1 MTWMRV
7 LQAVVALASSAY
19 GVSITID
26 PAGSAQ
32 PREAQLVRKDVRPK
46 PHTCDDKTA
55 CGGCQGL
62 EQSACE
68 TACWIDQGQQHC
80 LQESQERARSQK
92 RLLPSRP
99 RRDVGNN
106 SWSIEFWK
114 MYAKV
119 LLMRRST
126 LWIAFSLVLV
136 SAEPEGAEQCP
147 CYNFTRDDYGFSC
160 GAHDINGCNK
170 TSAPAWCRDSWCY
183 VQPSTCTV
191 THEMSSSIP
200 GLAWSYTTC
209 GFRDQFSRSNITE
222 SLRGQTL
229 RVQFLG
235 NTGGWKGNYC
245 PGFAGQPCE
254 GQRGYG
260 PVGRFFDLVAGNAG
274 ITVQQVTA
282 VPDPVR
288 DQLERMGQ
296 RSNFDLCIW
305 ATGMGYVDVCVASLV
320 MLPRRTDASPF
331 VNLWSEP
338 TILVGPV
345 VDTAQDVSFSE
356 MLGAAFR
363 PFSPNLWLTLL
374 AVVTSSSLI
383 ITYFETSPN
392 GQFQDLHGKRE
403 KAAEA
408 VYRAFYSLFMCE
420 SRFEPCTLGG
430 RIVGLGLAFMCILF
444 VCGYTAT
451 LASFLV
457 EERRLAPS
465 VESLQDAIRSN
476 YKICAHPSHSI
487 TLEVNGVPTANIVEV
502 TVRSDILPAVSLESG
517 SKCQVAVL
525 SEEDFVSAQSSNGG
539 SFCGLERIGG
549 AIGSHMVGL
558 SVSNKWARQ
567 LNYAVSSA
575 AADGQVQRAIN
586 EHQPTDYCTNINAEI
601 RNSSQPVALTVQ
613 GMLGPFL
620 ITMLFTILGIL
631 AHVSRLALFKTIE
644 EGRKVSRHGNFRDG
658 LMEIAEDI
666 HRVASGLVHPTFS
679 SSEHMEHP
687 SEELGPVS
695 QSVAGREQTDQILR
709 RANFAN
715 LLYAELRD
723 ATKLLRNPEVRSPRT
738 PRVLPVDAQEPTLK
752 AVFKLRGNQPKEWS
766 PGSDSVTAET
776 VVKGAH
782 AQQKTSFGILATHKK
797 KHIRS
802 MYSPRDLY
810 SYPPSINSEIG
821 WHLSEDGVLPRLTTG
836 AKRISYPK
844 STSSMTKHQDNMC
857 VPYESSAGD
866 GETRFEPHKDFIN
879 VLNVWNDLTVS
890 HKPCMDRQQVMA
902 RRRRPFQVA

>member
-1 MTWMRV
+1 MWPSTR
-7 LQAVVALASSAY
+7 VVA
-19 GVSITID
+19 I
-26 PAGSAQ
+26 
-32 PREAQLVRKDVRPK
+32 
-46 PHTCDDKTA
+46 
-55 CGGCQGL
+55 
-62 EQSACE
+62 
-68 TACWIDQGQQHC
+68 
-80 LQESQERARSQK
+80 
-92 RLLPSRP
+92 
-99 RRDVGNN
+99 
-106 SWSIEFWK
+106 
-114 MYAKV
+114 
-119 LLMRRST
+119 
-126 LWIAFSLVLV
+126 SLVFLV
-136 SAEPEGAEQCP
+136 SAEPEGAVQCP
-147 CYNFTRDDYGFSC
+147 CYNSTLDGYGFGC
-160 GAHDINGCNK
+160 TAHDVNGSTDYPECNK
-170 TSAPAWCRDSWCY
+170 TSAPAWCSDSWCY
-183 VQPSTCTV
+183 VQASSCTV
-191 THEMSSSIP
+191 THEMSTSIP

-209 GFRDQFSRSNITE
+209 GFRDRFSRSNITE

-245 PGFAGQPCE
+245 PGFAGQPCQ

-274 ITVQQVTA
+274 ITVQQVTE
-282 VPDPVR
+282 VPEPVR

-305 ATGMGYVDVCVASLV
+305 ATGMGYLDVCVASLV

-338 TILVGPV
+338 TILVGPL
-345 VDTAQDVSFSE
+345 VDTAADVSFGE

-383 ITYFETSPN
+383 ITYFETSPD
-392 GQFQDLHGKRE
+392 GQFNDLRGKRE

-465 VESLQDAIRSN
+465 VESIQDAIRLN

-487 TLEVNGVPTANIVEV
+487 TLQVNGVPPENIVEV
-502 TVRSDILPAVSLESG
+502 TVRSDILPAVSLASG
-517 SKCQVAVL
+517 STCQVAVL

-558 SVSNKWARQ
+558 SVSDKWARQ
-567 LNYAVSSA
+567 LGYAVSTA

-601 RNSSQPVALTVQ
+601 RNSNQPVALTVQ
-613 GMLGPFL
+613 GMLGPFVV
-620 ITMLFTILGIL
+620 TMLFTILGIV

-666 HRVASGLVHPTFS
+666 HRVASGLVHQSFIS
-679 SSEHMEHP
+679 SEHP
-687 SEELGPVS
+687 SEELGPVQGS
-695 QSVAGREQTDQILR
+695 QSVSPDQQGSKALGAFLRSQQSFLDVQVAGREQTDQILR
-709 RANFAN
+709 R
-715 LLYAELRD
+715 LEKIEQMLESEERD
-723 ATKLLRNPEVRSPRT
+723 Y
-738 PRVLPVDAQEPTLK
+738 
-752 AVFKLRGNQPKEWS
+752 
-766 PGSDSVTAET
+766 VT
-776 VVKGAH
+776 VK
-782 AQQKTSFGILATHKK
+782 T
-797 KHIRS
+797 
-802 MYSPRDLY
+802 
-810 SYPPSINSEIG
+810 
-821 WHLSEDGVLPRLTTG
+821 
-836 AKRISYPK
+836 
-844 STSSMTKHQDNMC
+844 
-857 VPYESSAGD
+857 
-866 GETRFEPHKDFIN
+866 
-879 VLNVWNDLTVS
+879 
-890 HKPCMDRQQVMA
+890 
-902 RRRRPFQVA
+902 

>member
-7 LQAVVALASSAY
+7 LQALVAIAASAY

-68 TACWIDQGQQHC
+68 TACWIDQGQNRQCAPAFVPSPLGRMGRVITFEGLGAAHDQFVC
-80 LQESQERARSQK
+80 AVCFGLATYATACRVVTKAPSGDSARYG
-92 RLLPSRP
+92 
-99 RRDVGNN
+99 VGPV
-106 SWSIEFWK
+106 WVPYRGVTGE
-114 MYAKV
+114 V
-119 LLMRRST
+119 LFMWRST
-126 LWIAFSLVLV
+126 LWIAISLVLAR
-136 SAEPEGAEQCP
+136 AEPEGAVQCP
-147 CYNFTRDDYGFSC
+147 CYNITRDDYGFGC
-160 GAHDINGCNK
+160 EAHDINGCN
-170 TSAPAWCRDSWCY
+170 TSSAPAWCSDSWCY
-183 VQPSTCTV
+183 VQPSACTV

-209 GFRDQFSRSNITE
+209 GFRDAFSRSNITE

-305 ATGMGYVDVCVASLV
+305 ATGMGYLDVCVASLV

-345 VDTAQDVSFSE
+345 VDTAEDVSFSE

-383 ITYFETSPN
+383 ITYFETSPD
-392 GQFQDLHGKRE
+392 GQFNDLHGKRE

-465 VESLQDAIRSN
+465 VESIQDAIRLN

-487 TLEVNGVPTANIVEV
+487 TLQVNGVPTANIVEV
-502 TVRSDILPAVSLESG
+502 PVRSEILPAVSVASG
-517 SKCQVAVL
+517 STCQVAVL

-558 SVSNKWARQ
+558 SVSDKWARQ

-586 EHQPTDYCTNINAEI
+586 EHQPTDYCTNINAEL

-613 GMLGPFL
+613 GMLGPFVV
-620 ITMLFTILGIL
+620 TMLFTILGIV
-631 AHVSRLALFKTIE
+631 AHVSRLVLFKTIE

-679 SSEHMEHP
+679 SSEHP
-687 SEELGPVS
+687 SEELGPVQGSESLSPDQNQQGSKALGALLRS
-695 QSVAGREQTDQILR
+695 QQSFLDVQVAGREQTDQILR
-709 RANFAN
+709 RLEKIEQSQLYFETALSSLFRQRICCTQNCGMPQSCFEIRKFA
-715 LLYAELRD
+715 A
-723 ATKLLRNPEVRSPRT
+723 PERRAFSQWMLRSPVSR
-738 PRVLPVDAQEPTLK
+738 R
-752 AVFKLRGNQPKEWS
+752 S
-766 PGSDSVTAET
+766 SSC
-776 VVKGAH
+776 GA
-782 AQQKTSFGILATHKK
+782 T
-797 KHIRS
+797 
-802 MYSPRDLY
+802 SPRSGLREAT
-810 SYPPSINSEIG
+810 PSQPRPWSREHMHNRR
-821 WHLSEDGVLPRLTTG
+821 LPSASLRHT
-836 AKRISYPK
+836 KR
-844 STSSMTKHQDNMC
+844 STSGPC
-857 VPYESSAGD
+857 
-866 GETRFEPHKDFIN
+866 TRRGTCTPIHPAS
-879 VLNVWNDLTVS
+879 TV
-890 HKPCMDRQQVMA
+890 RLVGT
-902 RRRRPFQVA
+902 